1 MSDAYEAAGRME
13 KTARAGAAPER
24 ADHADATRVADAE
37 SAPEPPQ
44 PVHDTGDAE
53 RAVRRE
59 LLWGSDLSTSRLDRD
74 LPHED

>member
-1 MSDAYEAAGRME
+1 MSDANEAEPLE
-13 KTARAGAAPER
+13 KAARAGEAPEDV
-24 ADHADATRVADAE
+24 DHAAATRVADAE

-44 PVHDTGDAE
+44 PVHDHGDPE

-74 LPHED
+74 LPEQE

>member
-1 MSDAYEAAGRME
+1 MSDVNEAAGRVE
-13 KTARAGAAPER
+13 KTARAGAAPE
-24 ADHADATRVADAE
+24 HADATRVADAE

-44 PVHDTGDAE
+44 PVRDTGDAE